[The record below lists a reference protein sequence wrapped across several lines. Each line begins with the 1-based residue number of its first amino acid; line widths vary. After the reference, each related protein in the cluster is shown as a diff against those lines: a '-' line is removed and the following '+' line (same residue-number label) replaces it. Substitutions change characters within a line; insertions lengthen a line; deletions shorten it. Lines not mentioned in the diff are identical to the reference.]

1 MDFYSYAKV
10 IIPTSIASILA
21 TSVIMNMRDKFNFPE
36 TIDEKKSLEGGSLLA
51 NDNEKVKGKKSKK
64 NRNEFKNET
73 ATTQAEVA
81 A

>member
-21 TSVIMNMRDKFNFPE
+21 TSVIMKFNFPE
-36 TIDEKKSLEGGSLLA
+36 TIGEKKSLEAGSLLA
-51 NDNEKVKGKKSKK
+51 NDNEKEKGKKSKK
-64 NRNEFKNET
+64 NRFKNESMT
-73 ATTQAEVA
+73 AMAEFA